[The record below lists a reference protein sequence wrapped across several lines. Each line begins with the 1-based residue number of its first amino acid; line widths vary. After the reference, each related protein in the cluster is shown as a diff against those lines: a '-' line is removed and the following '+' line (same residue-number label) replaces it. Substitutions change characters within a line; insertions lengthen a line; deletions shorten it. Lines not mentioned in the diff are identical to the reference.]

1 MTKRVK
7 NMLVALLMVVMVIP
21 CFSMGV
27 SAEEEDTVSAAYEDI
42 SGILIGCTRSGTTA
56 SYVLEVTANANVV
69 KIDAALQL
77 QQYSGGAYVNYGSKW
92 TVTDTPNV
100 LMTSGT
106 KTVASGYT
114 YRLRAVIV
122 AYTSDGG
129 ASSVIVY
136 S

>member
-27 SAEEEDTVSAAYEDI
+27 SAEEDDTVSAAYEDI
-42 SGILIGCTRSGTTA
+42 STIAISCSRSGTTLT
-56 SYVLEVTANANVV
+56 YVLAVDGSTDVV

-100 LMTSGT
+100 LITSGT